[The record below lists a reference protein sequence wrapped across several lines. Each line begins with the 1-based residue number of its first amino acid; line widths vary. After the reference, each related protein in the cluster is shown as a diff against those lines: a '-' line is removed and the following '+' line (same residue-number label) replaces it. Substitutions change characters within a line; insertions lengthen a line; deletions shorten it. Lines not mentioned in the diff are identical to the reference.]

1 MEIEEDKKNDDIEI
15 DLIDLDVPIDSDE
28 KNKKDEQSKVKNN
41 IIIIEN
47 EEFFE
52 AEKEKEKV
60 NEVKKILITKYS
72 SLEPNLFLN
81 ENILDYKCIS
91 CGLIPSFEKANETI
105 CCGYLICGDCLK
117 RLNDEKK
124 GCPFCNMGELK
135 TRDIKKENKIFCKSF
150 KNLIIKCPYKCDW
163 IGMWVDLE
171 SHLNECKLGYRE
183 CKYKSIG
190 CEYLNNTNQVNEH
203 EKSNDKHHLN
213 LALKFIKDKNI
224 VKKTIKFENG
234 ETCMTTCHPHIMTY
248 MISSDWICDG
258 RKLEKGCYSTERYF
272 SYNVARFRCVQCDFD
287 LCDKCIVHYV
297 A

>member
-28 KNKKDEQSKVKNN
+28 KNKKEEQSKVKNN

-47 EEFFE
+47 DEFFE
-52 AEKEKEKV
+52 DEKEKL

-124 GCPFCNMGELK
+124 GCPFCTL
-135 TRDIKKENKIFCKSF
+135 FLLF
-150 KNLIIKCPYKCDW
+150 
-163 IGMWVDLE
+163 
-171 SHLNECKLGYRE
+171 HLL
-183 CKYKSIG
+183 
-190 CEYLNNTNQVNEH
+190 
-203 EKSNDKHHLN
+203 
-213 LALKFIKDKNI
+213 
-224 VKKTIKFENG
+224 
-234 ETCMTTCHPHIMTY
+234 
-248 MISSDWICDG
+248 
-258 RKLEKGCYSTERYF
+258 
-272 SYNVARFRCVQCDFD
+272 
-287 LCDKCIVHYV
+287 
-297 A
+297 